1 MRLHPKHIRRTAS
14 WKIFSALHPFA
25 RPAASQVQRPERSG
39 RRNPKDTDMT
49 TQTLARPA
57 ADPSPVLERI
67 FAAPVPAN
75 DTEAARISLIVRRRE
90 RQRRR
95 DAR

>member
-1 MRLHPKHIRRTAS
+1 
-14 WKIFSALHPFA
+14 
-25 RPAASQVQRPERSG
+25 
-39 RRNPKDTDMT
+39 MT
-49 TQTLARPA
+49 TQILARPTVQL
-57 ADPSPVLERI
+57 SQVLERI

-75 DTEAARISLIVRRRE
+75 DTEAARTALIVRRRE

>member
-1 MRLHPKHIRRTAS
+1 
-14 WKIFSALHPFA
+14 
-25 RPAASQVQRPERSG
+25 
-39 RRNPKDTDMT
+39 MT

-57 ADPSPVLERI
+57 IQPASSLVLERI
-67 FAAPVPAN
+67 FASPVPAN

-95 DAR
+95 DVR

>member
-1 MRLHPKHIRRTAS
+1 
-14 WKIFSALHPFA
+14 
-25 RPAASQVQRPERSG
+25 
-39 RRNPKDTDMT
+39 MT
-49 TQTLARPA
+49 MQTLARPTVQ
-57 ADPSPVLERI
+57 PSQVLERI